1 MDNPALEEF
10 VEEVEEI
17 IEDLEEGVLL
27 LEEQPKKRSLI
38 DRIFRAM
45 HTIKGGAGM
54 VMETELAEYAHHF
67 ENLLDKA
74 RNGEIICTPEMASL
88 LLGSIDGFRSF
99 LDKIREG
106 GDVDQELIDKTLE
119 QLREFEKNAGK
130 TATKPIAEKSV
141 EKTKGTDTSQFET
154 TPDEKI
160 KPEQSSA
167 PEEKKIESVKPE
179 EQEDVQWDDEDEG
192 EEIAYLLHLKFDP
205 EMLRKGSDPI
215 LLIKELTELGD
226 LAMIPHLG
234 SLPDL
239 KNLDPEEIHLW
250 WSAKLVTTHPSEE
263 IENILIFFQ
272 DDKNEVKFEPAE
284 SPPEDP
290 GLA

>member
-38 DRIFRAM
+38 DRIFRDM

-74 RNGEIICTPEMASL
+74 RNGEIVCTPEMASL
-88 LLGSIDGFRSF
+88 LLSSIDGFRSF

-106 GDVDQELIDKTLE
+106 GEVNQVLIDQTLE
-119 QLREFEKNAGK
+119 QLREFEKNDGK
-130 TATKPIAEKSV
+130 AATKPAAEKSV
-141 EKTKGTDTSQFET
+141 EKTEETDPSRVEA
-154 TPDEKI
+154 TPEEKI
-160 KPEQSSA
+160 KPEQRSA
-167 PEEKKIESVKPE
+167 AEEKIVVSVKTE
-179 EQEDVQWDDEDEG
+179 EKEEIQWDDEDEG
-192 EEIAYLLHLKFDP
+192 EETAYLLHLKFDS

-250 WSAKLVTTHPSEE
+250 WSAMLVTTHH
-263 IENILIFFQ
+263 
-272 DDKNEVKFEPAE
+272 AE
-284 SPPEDP
+284 
-290 GLA
+290 

>member
-10 VEEVEEI
+10 VEEVEDI
-17 IEDLEEGVLL
+17 IEDLEDGVLL
-27 LEEQPKKRSLI
+27 LEGQPKKRSLI
-38 DRIFRAM
+38 DRIFRDM

-74 RNGEIICTPEMASL
+74 RNGEIVCTPEMASL

-106 GDVDQELIDKTLE
+106 GEVNQVLIDQTLE

-130 TATKPIAEKSV
+130 TATEPIAEKSV

-167 PEEKKIESVKPE
+167 PEEKKIESVKSE

-192 EEIAYLLHLKFDP
+192 EEIAYLLHLKFDS

-239 KNLDPEEIHLW
+239 KNLDPEELHIW
-250 WSAKLVTTHPSEE
+250 WSAKLVTTHPAEE
-263 IENILIFFQ
+263 IENILIFF
-272 DDKNEVKFEPAE
+272 
-284 SPPEDP
+284 
-290 GLA
+290 